1 MANNMVLRPQS
12 FEQLVQF
19 AQMAAKSAMV
29 PAAYKEK
36 PEDIMLAI
44 QMGSELG
51 LAPMASLQ
59 NIACINGRPSV
70 YGDALIGL
78 CRHSPTC
85 KDIEEKVEGEGDAMV
100 ATCTATRV
108 GSSPVIGIF
117 SVADARK
124 ASLWGKAGPWT
135 LYPRRMLAMRAR
147 GFALRDAFP
156 DVLRGLITAEEAADL
171 PADRHRGPTI
181 EAQPQPV
188 PEPPAPPD
196 PQTNGTSEVVQWFK
210 DLDAVLWQADGEGVD
225 AIEARPDVQ
234 KMLDD
239 HGRPKARDRLK
250 FMLDVHRKRTTPV
263 EADDEVTAP
272 NEPSVEQQVANEL
285 NGYDNDPLMEP
296 RDELQQRT
304 SDLVSQLGHANSATI
319 TKFTA
324 NPLYVKF
331 LAEIKSR
338 PELLVQVRDAAIAA
352 SQR

>member
-1 MANNMVLRPQS
+1 MADLVPHAGSTSLVPQS
-12 FEQLVQF
+12 MEEAFRLAEF
-19 AQMAAKSAMV
+19 MAKGKMI
-29 PAAYKEK
+29 
-36 PEDIMLAI
+36 PEHLRN
-44 QMGSELG
+44 
-51 LAPMASLQ
+51 P
-59 NIACINGRPSV
+59 
-70 YGDALIGL
+70 GDALMVIEQAMRWRMSPFAVAQATFSIKGKLLFAGMLVAAAIENSGAIVGL
-78 CRHSPTC
+78 IDYKFS
-85 KDIEEKVEGEGDAMV
+85 GEGLTRKV
-100 ATCTATRV
+100 IVSATRK
-108 GSSPVIGIF
+108 GE
-117 SVADARK
+117 
-124 ASLWGKAGPWT
+124 T
-135 LYPRRMLAMRAR
+135 TPR
-147 GFALRDAFP
+147 
-156 DVLRGLITAEEAADL
+156 
-171 PADRHRGPTI
+171 TI
-181 EAQPQPV
+181 ELALKDAQTSNEQWRKQPDQQLV
-188 PEPPAPPD
+188 YGGARVWARRWTPGVILGVYTPEEFASGVVIDGQAEPVTEPPAPSE

-296 RDELQQRT
+296 RDELT
-304 SDLVSQLGHANSATI
+304 ECVAALVDELSHANSATI
-319 TKFTA
+319 TKFAA
-324 NPLYVKF
+324 NPRYVKF